1 MKAKILIAEDSLTI
15 QRVFELAFLRS
26 GYQVTYIDRGEDL
39 KGMARELNP
48 ELIICDLTLPDVD
61 GYEAVSEL
69 KKEQSL
75 SSIPI
80 ILLAGSIE
88 PFDEDLFRSSGADG
102 VIFKPFDSQE
112 LLDKVGELLRDK
124 VEAAEEEKTERRE
137 AVEEGWDFSDVFE
150 EVELDG
156 AGVEKSPSEEPFV
169 TELIT
174 ESDLP
179 DVESFEDYDIGED
192 ELGKEEFFE
201 EKPLDEVRAA
211 GDEEERDEEA
221 REYEF
226 DEVMGGLEMEV
237 QQELSGEGE
246 VVMEAGEE
254 RMAPVEDFADLSDA
268 DPYVREAAEND
279 DGEKPL
285 PEPVSPGGEEEE
297 VTKMDEE
304 DKMMEEIVRDVDEFP
319 ISSGYDLEAHGILKK
334 AAPQK
339 AEPIGSR
346 EKYEEKLREAFSSD
360 EFSGELKNLVSG
372 TTEKILWEVLPEIME
387 NLKSEIISVIKEVS
401 ASVVPE
407 VAGQIIQEEIKRIR
421 EEIEHTD

>member
-39 KGMARELNP
+39 KSMARELNP

-69 KKEQSL
+69 KKEQPL

-124 VEAAEEEKTERRE
+124 VGAAEEEKTERRE

-192 ELGKEEFFE
+192 ELGKAEFFE
-201 EKPLDEVRAA
+201 EEPLDEVRAA

-221 REYEF
+221 RGYEF
-226 DEVMGGLEMEV
+226 DEVMGDLEMEV
-237 QQELSGEGE
+237 QQELGGEGE
-246 VVMEAGEE
+246 VDLEAGEE
-254 RMAPVEDFADLSDA
+254 RKAPVEDFADLSGA
-268 DPYVREAAEND
+268 DPYVREAAEID
-279 DGEKPL
+279 DGE
-285 PEPVSPGGEEEE
+285 EPVLEPASPGGEEEE
-297 VTKMDEE
+297 VTRMDEE

-339 AEPIGSR
+339 ADPIGSR
-346 EKYEEKLREAFSSD
+346 EGYEEKVREAFSSD
-360 EFSGELKNLVSG
+360 EFSGELKNLVAG
-372 TTEKILWEVLPEIME
+372 TAEKILWEVLPEIME
-387 NLKSEIISVIKEVS
+387 GLKSEIVSVIKEVS

-421 EEIEHTD
+421 EEIGYPE

>member
-39 KGMARELNP
+39 KSMARELNP

-69 KKEQSL
+69 KKEQPL

-124 VEAAEEEKTERRE
+124 VGAAEEEKTERRE

-192 ELGKEEFFE
+192 ELGKAEFFE
-201 EKPLDEVRAA
+201 EEPLDEVRAA

-221 REYEF
+221 RGYEF
-226 DEVMGGLEMEV
+226 DEVMGDLEMEV
-237 QQELSGEGE
+237 QQELGGEGE
-246 VVMEAGEE
+246 VDLEAGEE
-254 RMAPVEDFADLSDA
+254 RKAPVEDFADLSGA
-268 DPYVREAAEND
+268 DPYVREAAEID
-279 DGEKPL
+279 DGE
-285 PEPVSPGGEEEE
+285 EPVLEPASPGGEEEE
-297 VTKMDEE
+297 VTRMDEE

-339 AEPIGSR
+339 ADPIGSR
-346 EKYEEKLREAFSSD
+346 EGYEEKVREAFSSD
-360 EFSGELKNLVSG
+360 EFSGELKNLVAG
-372 TTEKILWEVLPEIME
+372 TAEKILWEVLPEIME
-387 NLKSEIISVIKEVS
+387 GLKSEIVSVIKEVS